1 LIPVKSMAVDRASD
15 TTIGLPYV
23 RTSPDR
29 GTAFDI
35 AGKAIAD
42 PRSMLAAIHLAA
54 DLAQRRA
61 K

>member
-1 LIPVKSMAVDRASD
+1 MAFDRAIN

-35 AGKAIAD
+35 AKLGIAD
-42 PRSMLAAIHLAA
+42 DRSMKAAIQLAAQLVASRSHH
-54 DLAQRRA
+54 
-61 K
+61 